1 MRKKNEPKKTILIV
15 DDEPENRRIYAE
27 ILNDLGYRT
36 IEEPDGESAMSVV
49 RAGTPIDLVIAD
61 YRMPKM
67 NGLQFI
73 ELLRTTMP
81 SVPMIMVTAFANVES
96 YLQSFSLGVFEYMNK
111 PFSKAEF
118 IRIVKAA
125 LKSAGKEAA

>member
-1 MRKKNEPKKTILIV
+1 MMEKDTPKTILIV
-15 DDEPENRRIYAE
+15 DDEAENRRIYAE

-36 IEEPDGESAMSVV
+36 IEKPDGESALAAV
-49 RAGTPIDLVIAD
+49 REGTAIDLVIAD
-61 YRMPKM
+61 YRMPRM

-73 ELLRTTMP
+73 ESLRNILP
-81 SVPMIMVTAFANVES
+81 SVPMIMITAFANVES

-118 IRIVKAA
+118 TRIVKAA
-125 LKSAGKEAA
+125 LQESGTEAA

>member
-1 MRKKNEPKKTILIV
+1 MRNKQEPKTILIV
-15 DDEPENRRIYAE
+15 DDEEENRRIYAE
-27 ILNDLGYRT
+27 ILSDLGYRT
-36 IEEPDGESAMSVV
+36 IEEADGETALAVV
-49 RAGTPIDLVIAD
+49 REGIPIDLVIAD
-61 YRMPKM
+61 YRMPRM

-73 ELLRTTMP
+73 ETLRNILP

-118 IRIVKAA
+118 VRIVRAA
-125 LKSAGKEAA
+125 LNDPGEEAA

>member
-1 MRKKNEPKKTILIV
+1 MRNTKEPKTVLIV
-15 DDEPENRRIYAE
+15 DDEDENRRIYAE

-36 IEEPDGESAMSVV
+36 IEEADGEAALAVV
-49 RAGTPIDLVIAD
+49 REGTPIDLVIAD
-61 YRMPKM
+61 YRMPRM

-73 ELLRTTMP
+73 ETLRNILP

-118 IRIVKAA
+118 VRIVKAA
-125 LKSAGKEAA
+125 LHDTGEAAA

>member
-1 MRKKNEPKKTILIV
+1 MRKRKDARTILIV
-15 DDEPENRRIYAE
+15 DDEPENRKIYAE

-36 IEEPDGESAMSVV
+36 IEQPDGESALAVV
-49 RAGTPIDLVIAD
+49 SMGTPIDLVIAD

-73 ELLRTTMP
+73 ESLRSMLPT
-81 SVPMIMVTAFANVES
+81 VPMIMVTAFANVES

-118 IRIVKAA
+118 VRIVKAA
-125 LKSAGKEAA
+125 LQAEGKDAA

>member
-1 MRKKNEPKKTILIV
+1 MKKKNQPKTVLIV

-36 IEEPDGESAMSVV
+36 IEAPDGEEALARV
-49 RAGTPIDLVIAD
+49 RQEAGIDLVIAD

-73 ELLRTTMP
+73 ESLRSILP
-81 SVPMIMVTAFANVES
+81 AVPMIMVTAFANVES

-111 PFSKAEF
+111 PFSRAEF
-118 IRIVKAA
+118 VRIVRAA
-125 LKSAGKEAA
+125 LHKDAA

>member
-1 MRKKNEPKKTILIV
+1 MKKNEAKTILIV
-15 DDEPENRRIYAE
+15 DDEPENRRIYSE
-27 ILNDLGYRT
+27 ILNDLGYKT
-36 IEEPDGESAMSVV
+36 IEAADGEAALTTIGNGAAV
-49 RAGTPIDLVIAD
+49 DLVIAD

-73 ELLRTTMP
+73 ESLRGILP

-118 IRIVKAA
+118 VRIVKAA
-125 LKSAGKEAA
+125 LDSSGQDEDAA

>member
-1 MRKKNEPKKTILIV
+1 MKKNEPRTILIV
-15 DDEPENRRIYAE
+15 DDEEENRHIYAE
-27 ILNDLGYRT
+27 ILNDLGYQT
-36 IEEPDGESAMSVV
+36 IEEPDGESALMKISAGASV
-49 RAGTPIDLVIAD
+49 DLVIAD
-61 YRMPKM
+61 YRMPGM

-73 ELLRTTMP
+73 ESLRSVMP

-118 IRIVKAA
+118 VRIVKAA
-125 LKSAGKEAA
+125 LGEAGTDAA

>member
-1 MRKKNEPKKTILIV
+1 MKKKNRPRTILIV
-15 DDEPENRRIYAE
+15 DDEAENRRIYAE

-36 IEEPDGESAMSVV
+36 IEKPDGESALSAIV
-49 RAGTPIDLVIAD
+49 AGDAVDLVIAD
-61 YRMPKM
+61 YRMPGM

-73 ELLRTTMP
+73 ESLRSRLP
-81 SVPMIMVTAFANVES
+81 SVPMIMVTAYANVES

-125 LKSAGKEAA
+125 LKESGKEAA

>member
-1 MRKKNEPKKTILIV
+1 MKKDQPKTILIV
-15 DDEPENRRIYAE
+15 DDEPENRHIYAE

-36 IEEPDGESAMSVV
+36 IEAPDGEYALSKV
-49 RAGTPIDLVIAD
+49 REGNAIDLVIAD

-73 ELLRTTMP
+73 ESLRSILP
-81 SVPMIMVTAFANVES
+81 AVPMIMVTAFANVES

-118 IRIVKAA
+118 VRIVKAA
-125 LKSAGKEAA
+125 LDAGQEAA

>member
-1 MRKKNEPKKTILIV
+1 MKKSEGRTILIV
-15 DDEPENRRIYAE
+15 DDEEQNRRIYAE

-36 IEEPDGESAMSVV
+36 IEEPDGESALMTISAGASV
-49 RAGTPIDLVIAD
+49 DLVIAD
-61 YRMPKM
+61 YRMPGM

-73 ELLRTTMP
+73 ESLRSQMP

-125 LKSAGKEAA
+125 LGEAGTDAA

>member
-1 MRKKNEPKKTILIV
+1 MKKKDQQRTILIV
-15 DDEPENRRIYAE
+15 DDEEENRRIYAE

-36 IEEPDGESAMSVV
+36 IEKPDAETALAAIA
-49 RAGTPIDLVIAD
+49 AGTAVDLVIAD
-61 YRMPKM
+61 YRMPGM

-73 ELLRTTMP
+73 ESLRSVMP

-118 IRIVKAA
+118 VRIVKAA
-125 LKSAGKEAA
+125 LREAGKDAA

>member
-1 MRKKNEPKKTILIV
+1 MKRKSKPKTILIV

-36 IEEPDGESAMSVV
+36 IEEPDGESALSAV
-49 RAGTPIDLVIAD
+49 RTGAPIDLVIAD

-73 ELLRTTMP
+73 ESLRTIMP
-81 SVPMIMVTAFANVES
+81 AVPMIMVTAFANVES

-118 IRIVKAA
+118 VRIVKAA
-125 LKSAGKEAA
+125 LRSSGKEAA

>member
-1 MRKKNEPKKTILIV
+1 MKKKSQPRTILIV
-15 DDEPENRRIYAE
+15 DDEAENRRIYAE
-27 ILNDLGYRT
+27 ILNDLGFRT
-36 IEEPDGESAMSVV
+36 IEKPDGESALAAIV
-49 RAGTPIDLVIAD
+49 AGQAVDLVIAD
-61 YRMPKM
+61 YRMPGM

-73 ELLRTTMP
+73 ESLRSSMP
-81 SVPMIMVTAFANVES
+81 RVPMIMVTAYANVEN

-125 LKSAGKEAA
+125 LKESGKEAA

>member
-1 MRKKNEPKKTILIV
+1 MNGNEPKTVLIV
-15 DDEPENRRIYAE
+15 DDEAENRRIYAE

-36 IEEPDGESAMSVV
+36 IERPDAESALSVV
-49 RAGTPIDLVIAD
+49 EQGTPVDLVIAD

-73 ELLRTTMP
+73 ESLRKLLP
-81 SVPMIMVTAFANVES
+81 SVPMIMVTAFADVES

-118 IRIVKAA
+118 IRIVQAA
-125 LKSAGKEAA
+125 LGREAA

>member
-1 MRKKNEPKKTILIV
+1 MEKKNEPETILIV

-27 ILNDLGYRT
+27 ILNDLGFKT
-36 IEEPDGESAMSVV
+36 IEEPDGESALSVV
-49 RAGTPIDLVIAD
+49 KEGITIDLVIAD

-73 ELLRTTMP
+73 ESLRELLP

-118 IRIVKAA
+118 VRIVKAA
-125 LKSAGKEAA
+125 LGASGKEAA

>member
-1 MRKKNEPKKTILIV
+1 MKKKNPPRTILIV
-15 DDEPENRRIYAE
+15 DDEAENRHIYAE

-36 IEEPDGESAMSVV
+36 IEKADAESALSAIV
-49 RAGTPIDLVIAD
+49 AGTTVDLVIAD
-61 YRMPKM
+61 YRMPGM

-73 ELLRTTMP
+73 ESLRTSMP
-81 SVPMIMVTAFANVES
+81 RVPMIMVTAYANVES

-125 LKSAGKEAA
+125 LKESGKEAA

>member
-1 MRKKNEPKKTILIV
+1 MKKKSKPKTILIV

-36 IEEPDGESAMSVV
+36 IEEPDGESALSTV
-49 RAGTPIDLVIAD
+49 RTGTAIDLVIAD

-73 ELLRTTMP
+73 ESLRTIMP
-81 SVPMIMVTAFANVES
+81 AVPMIMVTAFANVES

-118 IRIVKAA
+118 VRIVKAA
-125 LKSAGKEAA
+125 LRSAGKDAA

>member
-1 MRKKNEPKKTILIV
+1 MKKSQQKTILIV
-15 DDEPENRRIYAE
+15 DDEPENRHIYAE
-27 ILNDLGYRT
+27 ILNDLGYAT
-36 IEEPDGESAMSVV
+36 IEAPDGEYALSKV
-49 RAGTPIDLVIAD
+49 REGNIIDLVIAD

-73 ELLRTTMP
+73 ESLRSILP
-81 SVPMIMVTAFANVES
+81 AVPMIMVTAFANVES

-118 IRIVKAA
+118 VRIVKAA
-125 LKSAGKEAA
+125 LDAGQEAA

>member
-1 MRKKNEPKKTILIV
+1 MGKDQPKTILIV
-15 DDEPENRRIYAE
+15 DDEPENRHIYAE
-27 ILNDLGYRT
+27 ILNDMGYRT
-36 IEEPDGESAMSVV
+36 IEAPDGEYALLKV
-49 RAGTPIDLVIAD
+49 REGNEIDLVIAD

-73 ELLRTTMP
+73 ESLRSILP
-81 SVPMIMVTAFANVES
+81 AVPMIMVTAFANVES

-118 IRIVKAA
+118 MRIVKAA
-125 LKSAGKEAA
+125 LDTGQEAA

>member
-1 MRKKNEPKKTILIV
+1 MTKNQPKTILIV
-15 DDEPENRRIYAE
+15 DDEPENRHIYAE

-36 IEEPDGESAMSVV
+36 IEAPDGEYALSKVKEGNV
-49 RAGTPIDLVIAD
+49 IDLVIAD

-73 ELLRTTMP
+73 ESLRSILP
-81 SVPMIMVTAFANVES
+81 AVPMIMVTAFANVES

-111 PFSKAEF
+111 PFSRAEF
-118 IRIVKAA
+118 VRIVKAA
-125 LKSAGKEAA
+125 LDAQEAA

>member
-1 MRKKNEPKKTILIV
+1 MRKRNEPRTILIV

-36 IEEPDGESAMSVV
+36 IEKPDGESALSAV
-49 RAGTPIDLVIAD
+49 RDGAAIDLVIAD

-73 ELLRTTMP
+73 ESLRSMLP
-81 SVPMIMVTAFANVES
+81 AVPMIMVTAFANVES

-118 IRIVKAA
+118 VRIVKAA
-125 LKSAGKEAA
+125 LEAGRQAA

>member
-1 MRKKNEPKKTILIV
+1 MRKKNEPRTILIV

-36 IEEPDGESAMSVV
+36 IEEPDGESALSAISSGPPV
-49 RAGTPIDLVIAD
+49 DLVIAD

-73 ELLRTTMP
+73 ESLRNIMP
-81 SVPMIMVTAFANVES
+81 AVPMIMVTAFANVES

-118 IRIVKAA
+118 IRIVQAA
-125 LKSAGKEAA
+125 LQETGRKTA

>member
-1 MRKKNEPKKTILIV
+1 MRKKNEPRTILIV

-36 IEEPDGESAMSVV
+36 IEQADGESALAAVKSG
-49 RAGTPIDLVIAD
+49 AAIDLVIAD
-61 YRMPKM
+61 YRMPRM

-73 ELLRTTMP
+73 ESLRHTLP
-81 SVPMIMVTAFANVES
+81 AVPMIMVTAFANVES

-118 IRIVKAA
+118 VRIVKAA
-125 LKSAGKEAA
+125 LRSAGKEAA

>member
-1 MRKKNEPKKTILIV
+1 MKKNDPMTILIV
-15 DDEPENRRIYAE
+15 DDEEQNRRIYAE

-36 IEEPDGESAMSVV
+36 IEEPDGESALMTIKAGASV
-49 RAGTPIDLVIAD
+49 DLVIAD
-61 YRMPKM
+61 YRMPGM

-73 ELLRTTMP
+73 ESLRSMMP

-118 IRIVKAA
+118 VRIVKAA
-125 LKSAGKEAA
+125 LGEAGKDAA

>member
-1 MRKKNEPKKTILIV
+1 MKKKNLPKTVLIV

-36 IEEPDGESAMSVV
+36 IEAPDGEEALSRV
-49 RAGTPIDLVIAD
+49 REETVIDLVIAD

-73 ELLRTTMP
+73 ESLRNILP
-81 SVPMIMVTAFANVES
+81 AVPMIMVTAFANVES

-111 PFSKAEF
+111 PFSRAEF
-118 IRIVKAA
+118 VRIVKAA
-125 LKSAGKEAA
+125 LHKEAA

>member
-1 MRKKNEPKKTILIV
+1 MKKNQQKTILIV
-15 DDEPENRRIYAE
+15 DDEPENRHIYAE
-27 ILNDLGYRT
+27 ILNDLGYVT
-36 IEEPDGESAMSVV
+36 IEAPDGEYALSKVKEGNA
-49 RAGTPIDLVIAD
+49 IDLVIAD

-73 ELLRTTMP
+73 ESLRNILP
-81 SVPMIMVTAFANVES
+81 AVPMIMVTAFANVES

-118 IRIVKAA
+118 VRIVKAA
-125 LKSAGKEAA
+125 LDAGQEAA

>member
-1 MRKKNEPKKTILIV
+1 MEKKNEPETILIV

-27 ILNDLGYRT
+27 ILNDLGFKT
-36 IEEPDGESAMSVV
+36 IEEPDGESALSVV
-49 RAGTPIDLVIAD
+49 KEGIAIDLVIAD

-73 ELLRTTMP
+73 ESLRELLP

-118 IRIVKAA
+118 VRIVKAA
-125 LKSAGKEAA
+125 LGGSGKEAA

>member
-1 MRKKNEPKKTILIV
+1 MKKKGKPKTILIV

-36 IEEPDGESAMSVV
+36 LEEPDGESALSTV
-49 RAGTPIDLVIAD
+49 RTGTAIDLVIAD

-73 ELLRTTMP
+73 ESLRTIIP
-81 SVPMIMVTAFANVES
+81 GVPMIMVTAFASVES
-96 YLQSFSLGVFEYMNK
+96 YLKSFSLGVFEYMNK

-118 IRIVKAA
+118 VLIVKAA
-125 LKSAGKEAA
+125 LRSAEAS